1 MPKKVTRINQSA
13 FNRYVFFHNKFLFLI
28 AKYLTNFI
36 EFKRVYIFNILTRYF
51 YVGNFCFSYYGVKL
65 FYPNFKDPTF
75 RYCNGGAYGD
85 KYSNFL
91 KTLSERYYFIDVG
104 ANIGIYSLISSQ
116 NNNCKK
122 VIAFEPNPKVFKLL
136 KKNFIN
142 IKNFELFNLAISNK
156 NGKASFFLDPKSSG
170 SSKISKQNTNLSVQ
184 TVNNKFLKKKL
195 QSSFKYNIKIDVEGH
210 ELIVLNELLSSL
222 SIKQI
227 NSIYIE
233 VKNKETIIK
242 YYKKRLKNF
251 KLVYFKAGKKR
262 ADCLFIKNKKN
273 KLLKKFSNP
282 RVNKKT

>member
-122 VIAFEPNPKVFKLL
+122 VIAFEPQQLMSQCLNTSLTL
-136 KKNFIN
+136 NN
-142 IKNFELFNLAISNK
+142 ITNVDVYNIAISNE
-156 NGKASFFLDPKSSG
+156 SG
-170 SSKISKQNTNLSVQ
+170 WA
-184 TVNNKFLKKKL
+184 KL
-195 QSSFKYNIKIDVEGH
+195 NDHEFSNIGR
-210 ELIVLNELLSSL
+210 
-222 SIKQI
+222 
-227 NSIYIE
+227 YGPY
-233 VKNKETIIK
+233 IK
-242 YYKKRLKNF
+242 YENT
-251 KLVYFKAGKKR
+251 
-262 ADCLFIKNKKN
+262 FI
-273 KLLKKFSNP
+273 S
-282 RVNKKT
+282 